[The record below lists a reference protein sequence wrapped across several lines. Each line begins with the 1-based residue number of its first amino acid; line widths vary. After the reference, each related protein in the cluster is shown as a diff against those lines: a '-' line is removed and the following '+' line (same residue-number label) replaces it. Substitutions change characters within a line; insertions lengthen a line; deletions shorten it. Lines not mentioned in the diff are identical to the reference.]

1 MLIVLALSREKDA
14 YVSYDTTK
22 EIDALVGELSIFN
35 IHRCEYEP
43 VAFDVEE
50 RC

>member
-1 MLIVLALSREKDA
+1 MLIVLAPSREKDA
-14 YVSYDTTK
+14 YVSYDVIK
-22 EIDALVGELSIFN
+22 EIDALVGELSVFN

-43 VAFDVEE
+43 FGFDVEE